1 MVLDREKFFAMIK
14 SKVGEDTGKEALEFL
29 ENVTDTYNDL
39 TKKIEDAGEYT
50 KEKYDAL
57 DKEWAEKYKARFF
70 EGTPKAETKETKA
83 QETEED
89 IAEVEQKDFDS
100 LFEEV
105 K

>member
-1 MVLDREKFFAMIK
+1 MVLDRDKFFEMIK

-39 TKKIEDAGEYT
+39 TKKLEDAGEYT

-70 EGTPKAETKETKA
+70 EGTSDKPKETKETK
-83 QETEED
+83 ETEED
-89 IAEVEQKDFDS
+89 IPEVEQKDFDS

>member
-50 KEKYDAL
+50 KEKYYAL

-70 EGTPKAETKETKA
+70 EGATKAEETPK
-83 QETEED
+83 ETEED
-89 IAEVEQKDFDS
+89 IPEVDEKDFNS